1 MNIAIQILGMIA
13 FSIVVFIIYYGLK
26 TYLLSKIKISK
37 WIVLAIAIVFFIAPV
52 IVWPTMPVFV
62 ARYVIPGVFVIF
74 ALWFMDLSGFMKR
87 RPNSN
92 SKSNYS
98 NTNYKKDKKNDVVM
112 RPKAKPNRVKNN
124 KKSINFL

>member
-52 IVWPTMPVFV
+52 ILWPTMPVFI
-62 ARYVIPGVFVIF
+62 AKYVLPGVFVILI
-74 ALWFMDLSGFMKR
+74 LWFMDLAGFMKR
-87 RPNSN
+87 RPVSN

-98 NTNYKKDKKNDVVM
+98 NTSYKKDKKNDVVM

-124 KKSINFL
+124 KK

>member
-1 MNIAIQILGMIA
+1 MKGGINMNIAMQILGMIA
-13 FSIVVFIIYYGLK
+13 FTIVIFIIYYGLK
-26 TYLLSKIKISK
+26 TYLLNKIKINK
-37 WIVLAIAIVFFIAPV
+37 WVVLVIAILLFTAPIAL
-52 IVWPTMPVFV
+52 WPTMPVFV

-87 RPNSN
+87 RVS

-98 NTNYKKDKKNDVVM
+98 NTSYKKDKKKDIVM

-124 KKSINFL
+124 KK